1 MANPYILILGFD
13 HHLFR
18 VPLLASSGAVALG
31 GQLIHVIILTGIKV
45 DIVGHRLLGVRF
57 LLH

>member
-31 GQLIHVIILTGIKV
+31 GQLIHVIILSEIKV
-45 DIVGHRLLGVRF
+45 DIVGHQDRKSVV
-57 LLH
+57 